1 MSRNR
6 LLCSQIIS
14 THTHAELMKKEEKRN
29 HKTFSLVIA
38 TSVTSAKSLAS
49 YN

>member
-14 THTHAELMKKEEKRN
+14 THSHAELIKKEKRN

>member
-14 THTHAELMKKEEKRN
+14 THSHVELIKKEKRK
-29 HKTFSLVIA
+29 HKTFSLVTA
-38 TSVTSAKSLAS
+38 TSVTSVKSLAS
-49 YN
+49 YK